1 MNVRDTLRSMPR
13 VDELIAYIKAMP
25 QAKSVAHSVLLSCV
39 RERIDSLRQAI
50 LDGSVTEIPDYQ
62 VLAEEI
68 LSEIKIKTCYSL
80 RPVINATGIV
90 LHTNLGRA
98 VLAEEVAEHV
108 KKVAMEYSTLEYSLK
123 EGARGSRHSH
133 IDTLLT
139 DITGAEAAMAVNNN
153 AAAVLLALT
162 AICKNKEVIVSR
174 GELVEIG
181 GAFRVPEIMNL
192 GGAILKE
199 VGTTNKT
206 KISDYENAINENT
219 AALLKVHT
227 SNFKIIGFCESVE
240 ADMLSKLAKAHN
252 IPLIY
257 DLGSGLFSDEVANE
271 IIPDEHTVKE
281 CLKAG
286 ADVVCFSGDK
296 LLGGPQAGIIIGK
309 KEYISAMKQN
319 QFARAVRIDKL
330 TLAALEATLRI
341 YSEDNFPSKN
351 IPTLRNLSITSDELK
366 RKAKLLCSML
376 NGSRKFSAKVVEVKS
391 QVGGGSAPGIDLD
404 SYAVEIQTL
413 SMSAA
418 ELEIRLRKN
427 IMPVIVRIHKD
438 KVLLDVRT
446 IDKKRFCDIEQAFIT
461 IFGDK

>member
-1 MNVRDTLRSMPR
+1 MSNQNALRSLPR
-13 VDELIAYIKAMP
+13 VDELTTYIKSKP
-25 QAKSVAHSVLLSCV
+25 QAKSVAYSVLLSCV
-39 RERIDSLRQAI
+39 RNSLNTIRENI
-50 LDGSVTEIPDYQ
+50 LNGTISNIPDIET
-62 VLAEEI
+62 LANDI
-68 LSEIKIKTCYSL
+68 IAEIKIKTCYNL

-98 VLAEEVAEHV
+98 ILSEEVAEHV
-108 KKVAMEYSTLEYSLK
+108 KRVAMEYSTLEYSLK

-133 IDTLLT
+133 IDSLLT
-139 DITGAEAAMAVNNN
+139 EITGAESAMAVNNN

-162 AICKNKEVIVSR
+162 SMCKDKEVVVSR

-206 KISDYENAINENT
+206 KISDYEKAINENT

-240 ADMLSKLAKAHN
+240 ADELSKLAKAYN

-257 DLGSGLFSDEVANE
+257 DLGSGLFGDEVATD
-271 IIPDEHTVKE
+271 ILPDEHTVKE
-281 CLKAG
+281 CIKAG

-309 KEYISAMKQN
+309 KQYIARMKQN

-330 TLAALEATLRI
+330 TLAALEATLKI
-341 YSEDNFPSKN
+341 YSESSAPENL
-351 IPTLRNLSITSDELK
+351 IPTLKNLAISTQDLQK
-366 RKAKLLCSML
+366 KAESLLSML
-376 NGSRKFSAKVVEVKS
+376 DINSNFSANIVSVKS
-391 QVGGGSAPGIDLD
+391 QVGGGSAPGVDLN
-404 SYAVEIQTL
+404 SFAVEIDPKYI
-413 SMSAA
+413 SAA
-418 ELEIRLRKN
+418 ELEISLRKN
-427 IMPVIVRIHKD
+427 IIPIIARIQKD
-438 KVLLDVRT
+438 KILLDVRT
-446 IDKKRFCDIEQAFIT
+446 IDEKRFIDVKDALNI
-461 IFGDK
+461 IFG

>member
-1 MNVRDTLRSMPR
+1 MNLRDTLRSMPR
-13 VDELIAYIKAMP
+13 VDELTAYIKNMP
-25 QAKSVAHSVLLSCV
+25 QAKSVAYSVLLSCV
-39 RERIDSLRQAI
+39 RERIDSLRQDVLA
-50 LDGSVTEIPDYQ
+50 GKVTQIPQ
-62 VLAEEI
+62 REVLAEDI
-68 LSEIKIKTCYSL
+68 LADVKARTCYSL

-108 KKVAMEYSTLEYSLK
+108 KRVAMEYSTLEYSLK
-123 EGARGSRHSH
+123 AGARGSRHSH

-139 DITGAEAAMAVNNN
+139 EMTGAEAAMAVNNN

-162 AICKNKEVIVSR
+162 AICKGKEVVVSR

-206 KISDYENAINENT
+206 KITDYEGAINENT

-227 SNFKIIGFCESVE
+227 SNFKMIGFCESVE
-240 ADMLSKLAKAHN
+240 ADELAKLAHAHN

-257 DLGSGLFSDEVANE
+257 DLGSGLFGDEETSE
-271 IIPDEHTVKE
+271 IIPDEHTVME
-281 CLKAG
+281 CIRAG

-309 KEYISAMKQN
+309 KEYIAAMKQN

-341 YSEDNFPSKN
+341 YSENNSPSKN
-351 IPTLRNLSITSDELK
+351 IPTLKNLTVSQAELK
-366 RKAKLLCSML
+366 QKAETLCAQL
-376 NGSRKFSAKVVEVKS
+376 DGSKKYTARVVRVQS
-391 QVGGGSAPGIDLD
+391 QVGGGSAPGVDLE
-404 SYAVEIQTL
+404 SFAVEIEAAT
-413 SMSAA
+413 MTAA
-418 ELEIRLRKN
+418 ELEYRLRKN
-427 IMPVIVRIHKD
+427 VMPIIVRIHKE
-438 KVLLDVRT
+438 KILIDVRT
-446 IDKKRFCDIEQAFIT
+446 VDQKRFFDVAQAFKT
-461 IFGDK
+461 IFGEK